1 MPSENSEAYFGKM
14 IGANSV
20 SCAERYDC
28 LHSESFVRKRRYRRL
43 SYTPPRVSCFEF
55 FVVERLA
62 SMYLTA
68 LSLSDTSNRLP
79 TEIKRRSAKEKHR
92 KHRANTPKLHSRD
105 ALCRAEKPRSSHE
118 RICFFAFSSAA
129 MTLSHQSSNS
139 GSLFWNSGCARI
151 F

>member
-1 MPSENSEAYFGKM
+1 MLGKNDWSKQR
-14 IGANSV
+14 IVCGAV
-20 SCAERYDC
+20 RLFAFRIICTKAEVQAA
-28 LHSESFVRKRRYRRL
+28 FVH
-43 SYTPPRVSCFEF
+43 PPRVSCFEF

-79 TEIKRRSAKEKHR
+79 TEIKRHSEKEKHR

-105 ALCRAEKPRSSHE
+105 ALCRAEKPRSCHE
-118 RICFFAFSSAA
+118 RTCFLAFSRAA
-129 MTLSHQSSNS
+129 ITLSHHSSNS
-139 GSLFWNSGCARI
+139 GSSFWNSGCARI